1 MATAHFRLT
10 GFHRRHFRPAR
21 VAVSLIGFLAAAGAL
36 GWSPE
41 TQRAAALDAAR
52 LAPPG
57 LAGQLER
64 HARELQDGAVEP
76 FTDADPR
83 RHMKN
88 PDGSGELDAMLLAE
102 VSRAIDG
109 LRAFRPFSEVARR
122 LGRVA
127 HWTADLNNPLNAS
140 AADPAEGRYFRDF
153 LIYAESARPRLA
165 LVLYENEATV
175 SRRQDLSTLADLAL
189 ARGRELY
196 PMIGLE
202 YRRIDFG
209 AGIAR
214 FDDRST
220 AFGVAAL
227 AYSHAVTD
235 TARVFR
241 YIWLASGGDDPRGVL
256 DRPRDR
262 VLLVP
267 RSAP

>member
-1 MATAHFRLT
+1 
-10 GFHRRHFRPAR
+10 
-21 VAVSLIGFLAAAGAL
+21 VAALFGAPLAAWTPA
-36 GWSPE
+36 
-41 TQRAAALDAAR
+41 TQQAAALEAAR

-64 HARELQDGAVEP
+64 HAEELRRGAVEA
-76 FTDADPR
+76 FSDSDQQ
-83 RHMKN
+83 RHFKN
-88 PDGSGELDAMLLAE
+88 PDGSGRLDAALAE
-102 VSRAIDG
+102 EVQSAVDG
-109 LRAFRPFSEVARR
+109 LLAFRPFSEVARR

-127 HWTADLNNPLNAS
+127 HWVADLNNPLNAS
-140 AADPAEGRYFRDF
+140 AADPDEGRYFRDY
-153 LIYAESARPRLA
+153 LLYAESARPRFA
-165 LVLYENEATV
+165 VVLYENAAVV
-175 SRRQDLSTLADLAL
+175 SGPRDVATLAERAL

-202 YRRIDFG
+202 YRRIGFG
-209 AGIAR
+209 SGLEA

-227 AYSHAVTD
+227 AYSHAVSD

-241 YIWLASGGDDPRGVL
+241 YVWLAAGGDDPRGVL

-267 RSAP
+267 RAAP

>member
-1 MATAHFRLT
+1 MLLVAA
-10 GFHRRHFRPAR
+10 PAF
-21 VAVSLIGFLAAAGAL
+21 A
-36 GWSPE
+36 WSPD
-41 TQRAAALDAAR
+41 TQSAAALEAAR

-64 HARELQDGAVEP
+64 HARELQQGAVEP
-76 FTDADPR
+76 FADTDPQ
-83 RHMKN
+83 RHFKN
-88 PDGSGELDAMLLAE
+88 PDGSGRLDAAFAE
-102 VSRAIDG
+102 ETARAIDG

-127 HWTADLNNPLNAS
+127 HWVADLNNPLNSS
-140 AADPAEGRYFRDF
+140 AADPEEGRYFRDF
-153 LIYAESARPRLA
+153 LLYAESARPRFA
-165 LVLYENEATV
+165 LVLYENAAVV
-175 SRRQDLSTLADLAL
+175 STPRDLATLADRAL
-189 ARGRELY
+189 GRGRELY

-202 YRRIDFG
+202 YRRIGFG
-209 AGIAR
+209 SGLAA

-227 AYSHAVTD
+227 AYSHAVSD

-241 YIWLASGGDDPRGVL
+241 YIWLASGGDDPRAVL

-267 RSAP
+267 RAAP

>member
-1 MATAHFRLT
+1 MA
-10 GFHRRHFRPAR
+10 
-21 VAVSLIGFLAAAGAL
+21 LIGCLASGGAFA
-36 GWSPE
+36 WSPD
-41 TQRAAALDAAR
+41 TQRAAVLDAAR

-64 HARELQDGAVEP
+64 HARELEEGVVEP
-76 FTDADPR
+76 FSDVDPL

-88 PDGSGELDAMLLAE
+88 PDGTGRLDAVMLDE
-102 VSRAIDG
+102 TTRAIDA

-127 HWTADLNNPLNAS
+127 HWIADLNNPLNAS
-140 AADPAEGRYFRDF
+140 AADPDEGLYFRDF
-153 LIYAESARPRLA
+153 LLYAESARPRFA
-165 LVLYENEATV
+165 LVLYENAATV
-175 SRRQDLSTLADLAL
+175 SRRQDLTTLAGLAL

-209 AGIAR
+209 SGIAS

-241 YIWLASGGDDPRGVL
+241 YVWLASGGDDPRSVL

-262 VLLVP
+262 ILLVP
-267 RSAP
+267 RAAP